1 MPEFIDGLHL
11 ILLNCFVA
19 AKRHTSTVP
28 AEVAGGS
35 NATQYLIN
43 KGHRRIGFINGES
56 WMDAATERMRG
67 FRQAL
72 ATHDIPFNK
81 DLVREGDWLPLTG
94 HQLAKELLHM
104 KNPPTAI
111 LCANDL
117 MALGAIEAAAELG
130 IEVPGG
136 VSIMGYDDQE
146 LARYTQPPLSTLV
159 LPSYQMGHHAAELLI
174 DVFTSGRQIRT
185 GVVKVDGPVV
195 ERGSVKAL

>member
-1 MPEFIDGLHL
+1 MGLIVTSYVTRSNDELEQATIEAIINDPHVIGNIYCTIFTCEVVLPEFIDGLHL

-117 MALGAIEAAAELG
+117 MALGAIEAAA
-130 IEVPGG
+130 
-136 VSIMGYDDQE
+136 
-146 LARYTQPPLSTLV
+146 
-159 LPSYQMGHHAAELLI
+159 
-174 DVFTSGRQIRT
+174 
-185 GVVKVDGPVV
+185 
-195 ERGSVKAL
+195 